1 MSTLYSKQTFR
12 FPLMEALIR
21 DVSRVVLTAPLL
33 WFHIPFDSICR
44 TKKTLNSH
52 CTTDRTH
59 SQSLSLPLLWSCFFP
74 LYVNVCVC
82 VCVFV
87 CVFPLLQV
95 FQCHYETS
103 STVTSCQFS
112 RNQKQARQQVFT
124 HFCGSQ
130 VQQKENKLK

>member
-1 MSTLYSKQTFR
+1 MLYSKQTFR
-12 FPLMEALIR
+12 FPLMETLIR

-33 WFHIPFDSICR
+33 RVHIPFDSICR

-59 SQSLSLPLLWSCFFP
+59 SQSLSLPLLRSCFFP
-74 LYVNVCVC
+74 LYVNVCVS
-82 VCVFV
+82 VY
-87 CVFPLLQV
+87 VFPLLKV

-103 STVTSCQFS
+103 STVTSCRFS